1 MFPEPIQKAPFI
13 ARGSYRI
20 ILYVTL
26 IVWMLPLAGVFL
38 TSFRSLADINSGNYW
53 GWPTEF
59 ALIENYTQVFTV
71 TPMIQYFLNS
81 LVITIPTV
89 LGTLLLSSLAG
100 YSLAKH
106 RFRGNF
112 LIFALFIAGN
122 FEPAQILMIPV
133 RNLTLNLGVY
143 DTKLA
148 LILFHTSF
156 QIGFCTFFLRGFIK
170 ELPHELV
177 ESARIEG
184 ASEFRVYWNII
195 LPLVLPALAALAV
208 LEFTFIWNDYFW
220 ALVLVQGDEARPVT
234 LGVQALR
241 GRWTASW
248 NLISAGSIV
257 AALPPVV
264 LFFICLLYT
273 SPSPRDQR
281 GSRMPSSA

>member
-1 MFPEPIQKAPFI
+1 MYPEPIQKSTFI

-20 ILYVTL
+20 ILYVAMV
-26 IVWMLPLAGVFL
+26 IWILPLAGVFL

-59 ALIENYTQVFTV
+59 ALVENYTQVFTV
-71 TPMIQYFLNS
+71 TPMIKYFFNS

-89 LGTLLLSSLAG
+89 IGTLLLSSLAG

-122 FEPAQILMIPV
+122 FVPAQILMIPV

-148 LILFHTSF
+148 LILFHTAF

-184 ASEFRVYWNII
+184 ASEFIVYWKII
-195 LPLVLPALAALAV
+195 LPLIMPALAALAV

-234 LGVQALR
+234 LGIQALR

-248 NLISAGSIV
+248 HLISAGSIV

-264 LFFICLLYT
+264 LFFILQKHFITGLT
-273 SPSPRDQR
+273 M
-281 GSRMPSSA
+281 GAIKE

>member
-1 MFPEPIQKAPFI
+1 M
-13 ARGSYRI
+13 
-20 ILYVTL
+20 
-26 IVWMLPLAGVFL
+26 
-38 TSFRSLADINSGNYW
+38 
-53 GWPTEF
+53 
-59 ALIENYTQVFTV
+59 
-71 TPMIQYFLNS
+71 
-81 LVITIPTV
+81 
-89 LGTLLLSSLAG
+89 
-100 YSLAKH
+100 
-106 RFRGNF
+106 
-112 LIFALFIAGN
+112 
-122 FEPAQILMIPV
+122 PAQILMIPV

-170 ELPHELV
+170 ELPHELI

-195 LPLVLPALAALAV
+195 LPLILPALAALAV

-234 LGVQALR
+234 LGIQALR

-248 NLISAGSIV
+248 HLISAGSIV

-264 LFFICLLYT
+264 LFFMLQKHFITGLTL
-273 SPSPRDQR
+273 
-281 GSRMPSSA
+281 GAIKE

>member
-1 MFPEPIQKAPFI
+1 MYPEPIQKSPFI

-20 ILYVTL
+20 ILYVAMV
-26 IVWMLPLAGVFL
+26 IWILPLAGVFL

-71 TPMIQYFLNS
+71 TPMIKYFFNS

-89 LGTLLLSSLAG
+89 IGTLLLSSLAG

-122 FEPAQILMIPV
+122 FVPAQILMIPV

-148 LILFHTSF
+148 LILFHTAF

-184 ASEFRVYWNII
+184 ASEFIVYWKII
-195 LPLVLPALAALAV
+195 LPLIMPALAALAV

-234 LGVQALR
+234 LGIQALR

-248 NLISAGSIV
+248 HLISAGSIV

-264 LFFICLLYT
+264 LFFILQKHFITGLT
-273 SPSPRDQR
+273 M
-281 GSRMPSSA
+281 GAIKE

>member
-1 MFPEPIQKAPFI
+1 MFPESIQKAPFF

-20 ILYVTL
+20 ILYVAL
-26 IVWMLPLAGVFL
+26 IVWLLPLIGVLL

-59 ALIENYTQVFTV
+59 ALVENYTQVFTV
-71 TPMIQYFLNS
+71 TPMIQYFINS

-89 LGTLLLSSLAG
+89 VGTLTLSSLAG

-122 FEPAQILMIPV
+122 FVPAQILMIPV

-143 DTKLA
+143 DTKMG
-148 LILFHTSF
+148 LILFHTAF
-156 QIGFCTFFLRGFIK
+156 QTGFCTFFLRGFIK
-170 ELPHELV
+170 EIPHELV

-195 LPLVLPALAALAV
+195 LPLLLPALAALAV

-220 ALVLVQGDEARPVT
+220 ALVLVQGDEARPIT
-234 LGVQALR
+234 LGIQALR

-248 NLISAGSIV
+248 HLISAGSIV
-257 AALPPVV
+257 AALPPVIM
-264 LFFICLLYT
+264 FFMLQKHFISGLT
-273 SPSPRDQR
+273 M
-281 GSRMPSSA
+281 GAIKE

>member
-59 ALIENYTQVFTV
+59 ALVENYTQVFTV
-71 TPMIQYFLNS
+71 TPMIQYFFNS

-122 FEPAQILMIPV
+122 FVPAQILMIPV

-184 ASEFRVYWNII
+184 ASEFRVYWDII
-195 LPLVLPALAALAV
+195 MPLVLPALAALAV

-234 LGVQALR
+234 LGIQALR

-248 NLISAGSIV
+248 HLISAGSIV

-264 LFFICLLYT
+264 LFFMLQKHFIAGLTL
-273 SPSPRDQR
+273 
-281 GSRMPSSA
+281 GAIKE

>member
-1 MFPEPIQKAPFI
+1 MFPESIQKAPFF

-20 ILYVTL
+20 ILYVVL
-26 IVWMLPLAGVFL
+26 IVWLLPLIGVLL

-59 ALIENYTQVFTV
+59 ALVENYTQVFTV
-71 TPMIQYFLNS
+71 TPMLQYFFNS

-89 LGTLLLSSLAG
+89 VGTLTLSSLAG

-122 FEPAQILMIPV
+122 FVPAQILMIPV

-143 DTKLA
+143 DTKMG
-148 LILFHTSF
+148 LILFHTAF
-156 QIGFCTFFLRGFIK
+156 QTGFCTFFLRGFIK
-170 ELPHELV
+170 EIPHELV

-195 LPLVLPALAALAV
+195 LPLLLPALAALAV

-220 ALVLVQGDEARPVT
+220 ALVLVQGDEARPIT
-234 LGVQALR
+234 LGIQALR

-248 NLISAGSIV
+248 HLISAGSIV
-257 AALPPVV
+257 AALPPVIM
-264 LFFICLLYT
+264 FFMLQKHFIAGLT
-273 SPSPRDQR
+273 M
-281 GSRMPSSA
+281 GAIKE

>member
-59 ALIENYTQVFTV
+59 ALVENYTQVFTV

-122 FEPAQILMIPV
+122 FVPAQILMIPV

-170 ELPHELV
+170 ELPHELI

-184 ASEFRVYWNII
+184 ASEFRGYCNII
-195 LPLVLPALAALAV
+195 MPLVLPALAALAV

-234 LGVQALR
+234 LGIQALR

-248 NLISAGSIV
+248 HLISAGSIV

-264 LFFICLLYT
+264 LFFMLQKHFITGLTL
-273 SPSPRDQR
+273 
-281 GSRMPSSA
+281 GAIKE

>member
-1 MFPEPIQKAPFI
+1 MFPATIQKASFLV
-13 ARGSYRI
+13 RGSYRI

-59 ALIENYTQVFTV
+59 ALVENYTQVFTV

-122 FEPAQILMIPV
+122 FVPAQILMIPV

-170 ELPHELV
+170 ELPHELI

-195 LPLVLPALAALAV
+195 MPLVLPALAALAV

-234 LGVQALR
+234 LGIQALR

-248 NLISAGSIV
+248 HLISAGSIV

-264 LFFICLLYT
+264 LFFMLQKHFITGLTL
-273 SPSPRDQR
+273 
-281 GSRMPSSA
+281 GAIKE

>member
-1 MFPEPIQKAPFI
+1 MFPESIQKAPFF

-20 ILYVTL
+20 ILYVVL
-26 IVWMLPLAGVFL
+26 IVWLLPLIGVFL

-59 ALIENYTQVFTV
+59 ALVENYTQVFTV
-71 TPMIQYFLNS
+71 TPMIQYFFNS

-89 LGTLLLSSLAG
+89 VGTLTLSSLAG

-122 FEPAQILMIPV
+122 FVPAQILMIPV

-143 DTKLA
+143 DTKMG
-148 LILFHTSF
+148 LILFHTAF
-156 QIGFCTFFLRGFIK
+156 QTGFCTFFLRGFIK
-170 ELPHELV
+170 EIPHELV

-195 LPLVLPALAALAV
+195 LPLLLPALAALAV

-220 ALVLVQGDEARPVT
+220 ALVLVQGDEARPIT
-234 LGVQALR
+234 LGIQALR

-248 NLISAGSIV
+248 HLISAGSIV
-257 AALPPVV
+257 AALPPVIM
-264 LFFICLLYT
+264 FFMLQKHFIAGLT
-273 SPSPRDQR
+273 M
-281 GSRMPSSA
+281 GAIKE

>member
-1 MFPEPIQKAPFI
+1 MFPDPIQKAPFL

-26 IVWMLPLAGVFL
+26 IVWMLPLTGVFL

-53 GWPTEF
+53 GWPSEF

-122 FEPAQILMIPV
+122 FVPAQILMIPV

-170 ELPHELV
+170 ELPHELI

-195 LPLVLPALAALAV
+195 LPLILPALAALAV

-234 LGVQALR
+234 LGIQALR

-248 NLISAGSIV
+248 HLISAGSIV

-264 LFFICLLYT
+264 LFFMLQKHFITGLTL
-273 SPSPRDQR
+273 
-281 GSRMPSSA
+281 GAIKE

>member
-1 MFPEPIQKAPFI
+1 MFPEPIQKASFF

-20 ILYVTL
+20 ILYVVL
-26 IVWMLPLAGVFL
+26 IVWLLPLIGVLL

-59 ALIENYTQVFTV
+59 ALVENYTQVFTV
-71 TPMIQYFLNS
+71 TPMIQYFINS

-89 LGTLLLSSLAG
+89 VGTLTLSSLAG

-122 FEPAQILMIPV
+122 FVPAQILMIPV

-143 DTKLA
+143 DTKMG
-148 LILFHTSF
+148 LILFHTAF
-156 QIGFCTFFLRGFIK
+156 QTGFCTFFLRGFIK
-170 ELPHELV
+170 EIPHELV

-195 LPLVLPALAALAV
+195 LPLLLPALAALAV

-220 ALVLVQGDEARPVT
+220 ALVLVQGDEARPIT
-234 LGVQALR
+234 LGIQALR

-248 NLISAGSIV
+248 HLISAGSIV
-257 AALPPVV
+257 AALPPVIM
-264 LFFICLLYT
+264 FFMLQKHFIAGLT
-273 SPSPRDQR
+273 M
-281 GSRMPSSA
+281 GAIKE

>member
-1 MFPEPIQKAPFI
+1 MFPESIQKAPFF

-20 ILYVTL
+20 ILYVVL
-26 IVWMLPLAGVFL
+26 IVWLLPLIGVLL

-59 ALIENYTQVFTV
+59 ALVENYTQVFTV
-71 TPMIQYFLNS
+71 TPMIQYFINS

-89 LGTLLLSSLAG
+89 VGTLTLSSLAG

-122 FEPAQILMIPV
+122 FVPAQILMIPV

-143 DTKLA
+143 DTKMG
-148 LILFHTSF
+148 LILFHTAF
-156 QIGFCTFFLRGFIK
+156 QTGFCTFFLRGFIK

-184 ASEFRVYWNII
+184 ASEFSVYWNIV

-220 ALVLVQGDEARPVT
+220 ALVLVQGDEARPIT
-234 LGVQALR
+234 LGIQALR

-248 NLISAGSIV
+248 HLISAGSIV
-257 AALPPVV
+257 AALPPVIM
-264 LFFICLLYT
+264 FFMLQKHFIAGLT
-273 SPSPRDQR
+273 M
-281 GSRMPSSA
+281 GAIKE

>member
-1 MFPEPIQKAPFI
+1 MFPESIQKAPFF

-20 ILYVTL
+20 ILYVVL
-26 IVWMLPLAGVFL
+26 IVWLLPLIGVLL

-59 ALIENYTQVFTV
+59 ALVENYTQVFTV
-71 TPMIQYFLNS
+71 TPMIQYFFNS
-81 LVITIPTV
+81 LVITIPSV
-89 LGTLLLSSLAG
+89 VGTLTLSSLAG

-122 FEPAQILMIPV
+122 FVPAQILMIPV

-143 DTKLA
+143 DTKMG
-148 LILFHTSF
+148 LILFHTAF
-156 QIGFCTFFLRGFIK
+156 QTGFCTFFLRGFIK
-170 ELPHELV
+170 EIPHELV

-195 LPLVLPALAALAV
+195 LPLLLPALAALAV

-220 ALVLVQGDEARPVT
+220 ALVLVQGDEARPIT
-234 LGVQALR
+234 LGIQALR

-248 NLISAGSIV
+248 HLISAGSIV
-257 AALPPVV
+257 AALPPVIM
-264 LFFICLLYT
+264 FFMLQKHFIAGLT
-273 SPSPRDQR
+273 M
-281 GSRMPSSA
+281 GAIKE

>member
-1 MFPEPIQKAPFI
+1 MFPEPIQKAPFL

-59 ALIENYTQVFTV
+59 ALVENYTQVFTV

-122 FEPAQILMIPV
+122 FVPAQILMIPV

-170 ELPHELV
+170 ELPNELV

-234 LGVQALR
+234 LGIQALR

-248 NLISAGSIV
+248 HLISAGSIV

-264 LFFICLLYT
+264 LFFMLQKHFITGLTL
-273 SPSPRDQR
+273 
-281 GSRMPSSA
+281 GAIKE

>member
-26 IVWMLPLAGVFL
+26 IIWMLPLAGVFL

-59 ALIENYTQVFTV
+59 ALVENYTQVFTV

-122 FEPAQILMIPV
+122 FVPAQILMIPV

-234 LGVQALR
+234 LGIQALR

-248 NLISAGSIV
+248 HLISAGSIV

-264 LFFICLLYT
+264 LFFMLQKHFITGLTL
-273 SPSPRDQR
+273 
-281 GSRMPSSA
+281 GAIKE

>member
-1 MFPEPIQKAPFI
+1 MFPDPIQKAPFL

-53 GWPTEF
+53 GWPSEF
-59 ALIENYTQVFTV
+59 ALVENYTQVFTV

-122 FEPAQILMIPV
+122 FVPAQILMIPV

-195 LPLVLPALAALAV
+195 MPLVLPALAALAV

-234 LGVQALR
+234 LGIQALR

-248 NLISAGSIV
+248 HLISAGSIV

-264 LFFICLLYT
+264 LFFMLQKHFITGLTL
-273 SPSPRDQR
+273 
-281 GSRMPSSA
+281 GAIKE

>member
-1 MFPEPIQKAPFI
+1 MFPEPIQKAPFF

-20 ILYVTL
+20 ILYVVL
-26 IVWMLPLAGVFL
+26 IVWLLPLIGVLL

-59 ALIENYTQVFTV
+59 ALVENYTQVFTV
-71 TPMIQYFLNS
+71 TPMLQYFFNS
-81 LVITIPTV
+81 LVITIPSV
-89 LGTLLLSSLAG
+89 VGTLTLSSLAG

-122 FEPAQILMIPV
+122 FVPAQILMIPV

-143 DTKLA
+143 DTKMG
-148 LILFHTSF
+148 LILFHTAF
-156 QIGFCTFFLRGFIK
+156 QTGFCTFFLRGFIK
-170 ELPHELV
+170 EIPHELV

-195 LPLVLPALAALAV
+195 LPLLLPALAALAV

-220 ALVLVQGDEARPVT
+220 ALVLVQGDEARPIT
-234 LGVQALR
+234 LGIQALR

-248 NLISAGSIV
+248 HLISAGSIV
-257 AALPPVV
+257 AALPPVIM
-264 LFFICLLYT
+264 FFMLQKHFIAGLT
-273 SPSPRDQR
+273 M
-281 GSRMPSSA
+281 GAIKE

>member
-59 ALIENYTQVFTV
+59 ALVENYTQVFTV

-89 LGTLLLSSLAG
+89 LGTLFLSSLAG

-122 FEPAQILMIPV
+122 FVPAQILMIPV

-170 ELPHELV
+170 ELPHELI

-195 LPLVLPALAALAV
+195 MPLVLPALAALAV

-234 LGVQALR
+234 LGIQALR

-248 NLISAGSIV
+248 HLISAGSIV

-264 LFFICLLYT
+264 LFFMLQKHFITGLTL
-273 SPSPRDQR
+273 
-281 GSRMPSSA
+281 GAIKE

>member
-1 MFPEPIQKAPFI
+1 MFPESIQKAPFF
-13 ARGSYRI
+13 ARCSYRI
-20 ILYVTL
+20 ILYVVL
-26 IVWMLPLAGVFL
+26 IVWLLPLIGVLL

-59 ALIENYTQVFTV
+59 ALVENYTQVFTV
-71 TPMIQYFLNS
+71 TPMIQYFINS

-89 LGTLLLSSLAG
+89 VGTLTLSSLAG

-122 FEPAQILMIPV
+122 FVPAQILMIPV

-143 DTKLA
+143 DTKMG
-148 LILFHTSF
+148 LILFHTAF
-156 QIGFCTFFLRGFIK
+156 QTGFCTFFLRGFIK
-170 ELPHELV
+170 EIPHELV

-195 LPLVLPALAALAV
+195 LPLLLPALAALAV

-220 ALVLVQGDEARPVT
+220 ALVLVQGDEARPIT
-234 LGVQALR
+234 LGIQALR

-248 NLISAGSIV
+248 HLISAGSIV
-257 AALPPVV
+257 AALPPVI
-264 LFFICLLYT
+264 LFFMLQKHFISGLT
-273 SPSPRDQR
+273 M
-281 GSRMPSSA
+281 GAIKE

>member
-1 MFPEPIQKAPFI
+1 MFPESIQKAPFF

-20 ILYVTL
+20 ILYVAL
-26 IVWMLPLAGVFL
+26 IVWLLPLIGVLL

-59 ALIENYTQVFTV
+59 ALVENYTQVFTV
-71 TPMIQYFLNS
+71 TPMIQYFINS

-89 LGTLLLSSLAG
+89 VGTLTLSSLAG

-122 FEPAQILMIPV
+122 FVPAQILMIPV

-143 DTKLA
+143 DTKMG
-148 LILFHTSF
+148 LILFHTAF
-156 QIGFCTFFLRGFIK
+156 QTGFCTFFLRGFIK
-170 ELPHELV
+170 EIPHELV

-195 LPLVLPALAALAV
+195 LPLLLPALAALAV

-220 ALVLVQGDEARPVT
+220 ALVLVQGDEARPIT
-234 LGVQALR
+234 LGIQALR

-248 NLISAGSIV
+248 HLISAGSIV
-257 AALPPVV
+257 AALPPVIM
-264 LFFICLLYT
+264 FFMLQKHFIAGLT
-273 SPSPRDQR
+273 M
-281 GSRMPSSA
+281 GAIKE

>member
-26 IVWMLPLAGVFL
+26 IVLMLPLAGVFL
-38 TSFRSLADINSGNYW
+38 TSFHSLADINSGNYW

-59 ALIENYTQVFTV
+59 ALVENYTQVFTV

-89 LGTLLLSSLAG
+89 LGTLFLSSLAG

-122 FEPAQILMIPV
+122 FVPAQILMIPV

-234 LGVQALR
+234 LGIQALR

-248 NLISAGSIV
+248 HLISAGSIV

-264 LFFICLLYT
+264 LFFMLQKHFITGLTL
-273 SPSPRDQR
+273 
-281 GSRMPSSA
+281 GAIKE

>member
-1 MFPEPIQKAPFI
+1 MFPEPIQKAPFL

-59 ALIENYTQVFTV
+59 ALVENYTQVFTV

-122 FEPAQILMIPV
+122 FVPAQILMIPV

-195 LPLVLPALAALAV
+195 MPLVLPALAALAV

-234 LGVQALR
+234 LGIQAQR

-248 NLISAGSIV
+248 HLISAGSIV

-264 LFFICLLYT
+264 LFFMLQKHFITGLTL
-273 SPSPRDQR
+273 
-281 GSRMPSSA
+281 GAIKE

>member
-59 ALIENYTQVFTV
+59 ALVENYTQVFTV

-122 FEPAQILMIPV
+122 FVPAQILMIPV

-184 ASEFRVYWNII
+184 ASEFSVYWNII

-234 LGVQALR
+234 LGIQALR

-248 NLISAGSIV
+248 HLISAGSIV
-257 AALPPVV
+257 AALPPVI
-264 LFFICLLYT
+264 LFFMLQKHFITGLTL
-273 SPSPRDQR
+273 
-281 GSRMPSSA
+281 GAIKE

>member
-1 MFPEPIQKAPFI
+1 MFPESIQKAPFF
-13 ARGSYRI
+13 ARCSYRI
-20 ILYVTL
+20 ILYVVL
-26 IVWMLPLAGVFL
+26 IVWLLPLIGVLL

-59 ALIENYTQVFTV
+59 ALVENYTQVFTV
-71 TPMIQYFLNS
+71 TPMIQYFINS

-89 LGTLLLSSLAG
+89 VGTLTLSSLAG

-122 FEPAQILMIPV
+122 FVPAQILMIPV

-143 DTKLA
+143 DTKMG
-148 LILFHTSF
+148 LILFHTAF
-156 QIGFCTFFLRGFIK
+156 QTGFCTFFLRGFIK
-170 ELPHELV
+170 EIPHELV

-195 LPLVLPALAALAV
+195 LPLLLPALAALAV

-220 ALVLVQGDEARPVT
+220 ALVLVQGDEARPIT
-234 LGVQALR
+234 LGIQALR

-248 NLISAGSIV
+248 HLISAGSIV
-257 AALPPVV
+257 AALPPVIM
-264 LFFICLLYT
+264 FF
-273 SPSPRDQR
+273 
-281 GSRMPSSA
+281 MPQKHFISGLTMGAIKE

>member
-1 MFPEPIQKAPFI
+1 MYPEPIQKSPFI
-13 ARGSYRI
+13 VRGSYRI
-20 ILYVTL
+20 ILYVAMV
-26 IVWMLPLAGVFL
+26 IWSLPLAGVFL

-59 ALIENYTQVFTV
+59 ALVENYTQIFTV
-71 TPMIQYFLNS
+71 TPMIKYFFNS

-89 LGTLLLSSLAG
+89 IGTLLLSSLAG

-122 FEPAQILMIPV
+122 FVPAQILMIPV

-148 LILFHTSF
+148 LILFHTAF

-184 ASEFRVYWNII
+184 ASEFIVYWKII
-195 LPLVLPALAALAV
+195 LPLIMPALAALAV

-234 LGVQALR
+234 LGIQALR

-248 NLISAGSIV
+248 HLISAGSIV

-264 LFFICLLYT
+264 LFFILQKHFITGLT
-273 SPSPRDQR
+273 M
-281 GSRMPSSA
+281 GAIKE

>member
-38 TSFRSLADINSGNYW
+38 TSFRSLVDINSGNYW

-59 ALIENYTQVFTV
+59 ALVENYTQVFTV

-122 FEPAQILMIPV
+122 FVPAQILMIPV

-170 ELPHELV
+170 ELPHELI

-195 LPLVLPALAALAV
+195 MPLVLPALAALAV

-234 LGVQALR
+234 LGIQALR

-248 NLISAGSIV
+248 HLISAGSIV

-264 LFFICLLYT
+264 LFFMLQKHFITGLTL
-273 SPSPRDQR
+273 
-281 GSRMPSSA
+281 GAIKE

>member
-1 MFPEPIQKAPFI
+1 MYPEPIQKSPFI

-20 ILYVTL
+20 ILYVAMV
-26 IVWMLPLAGVFL
+26 IWILPLAGVFL

-59 ALIENYTQVFTV
+59 ALVENYTQVFTV
-71 TPMIQYFLNS
+71 TPMIQYFFNS

-89 LGTLLLSSLAG
+89 IGTLLLSSLAG

-122 FEPAQILMIPV
+122 FVPAQILMIPV

-148 LILFHTSF
+148 LILFHTAF

-220 ALVLVQGDEARPVT
+220 ALVLVQGDEARPIT
-234 LGVQALR
+234 LGIQALR

-248 NLISAGSIV
+248 HLISAGSIV

-264 LFFICLLYT
+264 LFFMLQKHFITGLTL
-273 SPSPRDQR
+273 
-281 GSRMPSSA
+281 GAIKE

>member
-1 MFPEPIQKAPFI
+1 MYPEPIQKSPFI

-20 ILYVTL
+20 ILYVTMV
-26 IVWMLPLAGVFL
+26 IWILPLAGVFL

-71 TPMIQYFLNS
+71 TPMIQYFFNS

-122 FEPAQILMIPV
+122 FVPAQILMIPV

-148 LILFHTSF
+148 LILFHTAF

-184 ASEFRVYWNII
+184 ASEFIVYWKII
-195 LPLVLPALAALAV
+195 LPLIMPALAALAV

-234 LGVQALR
+234 LGIQALR

-248 NLISAGSIV
+248 HLISAGSIV

-264 LFFICLLYT
+264 LFFILQKHFITGLT
-273 SPSPRDQR
+273 M
-281 GSRMPSSA
+281 GAIKE

>member
-59 ALIENYTQVFTV
+59 ALVENYTQVFTV

-122 FEPAQILMIPV
+122 FVPAQILMIPV

-184 ASEFRVYWNII
+184 ASEFIVYWKII
-195 LPLVLPALAALAV
+195 LPLIMPALAALAV

-234 LGVQALR
+234 LGIQALR

-248 NLISAGSIV
+248 HLISAGSIV

-264 LFFICLLYT
+264 LFFILQKHFITGLT
-273 SPSPRDQR
+273 M
-281 GSRMPSSA
+281 GAIKE

>member
-1 MFPEPIQKAPFI
+1 MFPDPIQKAPFL

-26 IVWMLPLAGVFL
+26 IVWMLPLTGVFL

-53 GWPTEF
+53 GWPSEF
-59 ALIENYTQVFTV
+59 ALVENYTQVFTV

-122 FEPAQILMIPV
+122 FVPAQILMIPV

-170 ELPHELV
+170 ELPHELI

-195 LPLVLPALAALAV
+195 LPLILPALAALAV
-208 LEFTFIWNDYFW
+208 LEFTYIWNDYFW

-234 LGVQALR
+234 LGIQALR

-248 NLISAGSIV
+248 HLISAGSIV

-264 LFFICLLYT
+264 LFFMLQKHFITGLTL
-273 SPSPRDQR
+273 
-281 GSRMPSSA
+281 GAIKE